1 MELEILQQ
9 ILTELKDLK
18 SEVKDIKQGQAN
30 LETEVKE
37 IRKQQQKDSS
47 LLQSVFDQT
56 AHLTEHEIV
65 VNEKFKK
72 LKAAL

>member
-1 MELEILQQ
+1 MELELLQQ
-9 ILTELKDLK
+9 ILAELKDLK
-18 SEVKDIKQGQAN
+18 QGQAK

-56 AHLTEHEIV
+56 AHLTEHEIT

-72 LKAAL
+72 LKAVL